1 MRAIRR
7 AVPVVLIWGALLP
20 SFLLPIFLLSGA
32 PAAVAADEPAEV
44 LIESVAPGIP
54 DEKATLRISGRVA
67 NTGDTD
73 LAFPEVQ
80 LRLSPLPLNS
90 RGEVTEVLNG
100 STDRTG
106 NPIPFTL
113 TPIGET
119 LEVGQQAQFRLTVPF
134 ADLPLDP
141 GGSGVYAVFVELL
154 SGGFTVIQS
163 GTVLPWFGSDA
174 DFTASELAWVW
185 PIAQQPA
192 IAADELVLDPSLP
205 GEYAAGGR
213 LGRLL
218 TLGQDRP
225 VSWLV
230 DTSVLEAARSMA
242 DGYQVVGPDGPEPG
256 DQTDSAA
263 EFARRLQQLLTDA
276 QVAESQF
283 ALADADALQR
293 AGLEPF
299 VVRSASL
306 PAVVSGGA
314 ARASDAG
321 VLFLAPGGNSDRAT
335 LQTLTDAGVRR
346 ALLGDQVFPP
356 DPPTAFTPSGI
367 TSMTVGGT
375 KLDVLL
381 ADRLLGRILNRPLA
395 TAAERSRARQEFLAD
410 TAMITLELPGES
422 RSVVAVPPMLW
433 DPPESW
439 LTALVGTLDKAP
451 WIQLVGLDS
460 VAAAPAV
467 PRIDLGYSD
476 VARRKE
482 LPLDYTRRLGELDTE
497 LDRLSRI
504 VIDPAGY
511 GESFRLA
518 LQRAGSAVWRDEP
531 AARNALLETIDRQL
545 QEQKDK
551 VRVVSA
557 GTVTL
562 AGDSGVVPL
571 TIANDLDRP
580 VSVGVQLAT
589 ENPITLQY
597 TPPDPVRIEAKEKVG
612 LEVPVRVVGSQTMP
626 VDVLLTDRDGELY
639 DDSATIE
646 LRSTAATRIA
656 TVVVGVGG
664 VALVIL
670 TGLNLVRRRR
680 TRLRTN
686 DPEPQRQ
693 DERV

>member
-1 MRAIRR
+1 MRVLRR
-7 AVPVVLIWGALLP
+7 ALPAVLITGLLLPAALLP
-20 SFLLPIFLLSGA
+20 A
-32 PAAVAADEPAEV
+32 PVPAGAADGPADV

-73 LAFPEVQ
+73 LALPNVQ

-106 NPIPFTL
+106 NPVPGTL
-113 TPIGET
+113 TAIGEN

-134 ADLPLDP
+134 AELPLDP
-141 GGSGVYAVFVELL
+141 AGSGVYAVFVELL
-154 SGGFTVIQS
+154 SGEFSIIQS
-163 GTVLPWFGSDA
+163 GTVVPWFGPDA
-174 DFTASELAWVW
+174 DYTASKLAWVW

-192 IAADELVLDPSLP
+192 IAADELVLDPGLP
-205 GEYAAGGR
+205 GEFATGGR

-218 TLGQDRP
+218 TIGQDRP

-230 DTSVLEAARSMA
+230 DTSVLEAARSMS

-256 DQTDSAA
+256 DQTDSAT
-263 EFARRLQQLLTDA
+263 EFARRLQQLLTET

-293 AGLEPF
+293 AGLQPF
-299 VVRSASL
+299 VVRSATL
-306 PAVVSGGA
+306 PAVVSGGST
-314 ARASDAG
+314 RATTSG
-321 VLFLAPGGNSDRAT
+321 VLFMAPGGNSDRST

-346 ALLGDQVFPP
+346 ALLGDQAFPP
-356 DPPTAFTPSGI
+356 DPPTAFTPSGV

-375 KLDVLL
+375 KLNVLL

-410 TAMITLELPGES
+410 TALITLELPGEP

-439 LTALVGTLDKAP
+439 LTALVGTIDKAP

-460 VAAAPAV
+460 VALAPQV
-467 PRIDLGYSD
+467 PRIELGYSD
-476 VARRKE
+476 VARRRE

-497 LDRLSRI
+497 LDRLSRV

-518 LQRAGSAVWRDEP
+518 LQRAGSALWRDDP
-531 AARNALLETIDRQL
+531 AARNALLDTIDRQL

-551 VRVVSA
+551 VRVVST

-562 AGDSGVVPL
+562 AGDSGIVPL

-589 ENPITLQY
+589 DNPITLQY
-597 TPPDPVRIEAKEKVG
+597 TPPDPIRIDAKEKVG
-612 LEVPVRVVGSQTMP
+612 LEVPVRVIGSQTMQ
-626 VDVLLTDRDGELY
+626 VDVLLTDREGELY

-670 TGLNLVRRRR
+670 TGLNLMRRRR
-680 TRLRTN
+680 TRLQTTE
-686 DPEPQRQ
+686 PEQPRQ